1 MQGVAIRRLVCPSIW
16 GLHQLRPLSQLM
28 PGLHQGTVSLW
39 EMQLI
44 VY

>member
-1 MQGVAIRRLVCPSIW
+1 MQGAAIRRLVCLGIW
-16 GLHQLRPLSQLM
+16 GLHQPRPLSQLIREQFS
-28 PGLHQGTVSLW
+28 PW